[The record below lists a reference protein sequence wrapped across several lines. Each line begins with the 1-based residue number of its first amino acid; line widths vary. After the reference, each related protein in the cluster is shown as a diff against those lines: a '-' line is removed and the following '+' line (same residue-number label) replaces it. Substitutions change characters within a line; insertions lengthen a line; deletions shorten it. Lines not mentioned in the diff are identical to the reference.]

1 MRVPARVRA
10 VQHDLRARRDEQV
23 GRERDGRP
31 GGGVG
36 PARGHVDRE
45 GAVADGGEEGQA
57 ARGGGAVAVE
67 GERGGEGGEGEDGG
81 GAVSVSVGLEV
92 FFWFFL
98 KKRER

>member
-10 VQHDLRARRDEQV
+10 VQHDLRARRHEQV

-67 GERGGEGGEGEDGG
+67 GERGREGGEGEDGG
-81 GAVSVSVGLEV
+81 GAVSVFRGEGG
-92 FFWFFL
+92 
-98 KKRER
+98 